1 MEVGNQ
7 IKKYRQSI
15 KLTQEELAEKIY
27 VTRQTVSNRE
37 RDIPTF

>member
-15 KLTQEELAEKIY
+15 NLTQEELAGKIY
-27 VTRQTVSNRE
+27 VTRQTVSNWE
-37 RDIPTF
+37 NDIPTF